1 MGKIEK
7 KERVFVFRICEFSPN
22 FLISYFL
29 RLLGRLGGK
38 GAATMGFTG
47 VWL

>member
-22 FLISYFL
+22 FLIFFFFFL
-29 RLLGRLGGK
+29 LCFFIL
-38 GAATMGFTG
+38 F
-47 VWL
+47 